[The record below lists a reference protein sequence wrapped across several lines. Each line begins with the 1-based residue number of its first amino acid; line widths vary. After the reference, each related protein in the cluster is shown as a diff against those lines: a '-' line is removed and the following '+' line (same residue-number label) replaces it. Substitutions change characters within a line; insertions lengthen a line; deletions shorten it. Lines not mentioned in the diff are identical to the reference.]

1 MTKTVAQFK
10 AAFKLG
16 AETKNKKIRWNAP
29 AKFWQ
34 SQTSLK
40 DVKKTLDELDG
51 CPDDERKTRLAAVRK
66 AIADLDPKKRAK
78 YDDALKDLE
87 KELDQL
93 VVASEQTL
101 AGPPKV
107 EKFETGGG
115 TFGFRAEDGTIVAEN
130 LKKERVEFAH
140 NVMGRLKQ
148 LAATKKVAID
158 DLGGLLETILKDTK
172 MGASSSDVD
181 GTVWAEAIKHVEDVV
196 LPGIARDMDQLKA
209 AGLVGDGA
217 ALKGVRFTG
226 SDFHKGGKQVVILRF
241 QEGGQ
246 EKKVVYKPSSLKVDS
261 LLFGKDSVAAKLGNI
276 QTYNIVAAES
286 DDDPPKDLGF
296 GYMEFV
302 DTQGGP
308 TDSADVIGVYKSI
321 AAAMAMSYYVG
332 LEDVHHENVLM
343 KKGSVQVIDM
353 EATTGTFLFPTKNA
367 DKGGGFIDQQW
378 GKAINDGFKQ
388 KLLKSID
395 EGKLKSLPKLDAIE
409 SAMVTE
415 FRAVATNWAKQSLKS
430 DLEDLEKALAK
441 QKTRLVPIATEG
453 LQGLIPIA
461 QDKKYPIK
469 PKEKDANL
477 ANWIEFVDQK
487 LIKAEEDQAAGESST
502 FIGNLIG
509 STSTPAKT
517 VRNLIVSPGAYA
529 ALVRGDVPYYV
540 RELGSS
546 KVFDESGAEI
556 AVPGLKKVGQSIAQE
571 MAQRRTTSPDQAVS
585 LFKLQGVALVKAMH
599 KELETRLAS
608 KG

>member
-1 MTKTVAQFK
+1 
-10 AAFKLG
+10 
-16 AETKNKKIRWNAP
+16 
-29 AKFWQ
+29 
-34 SQTSLK
+34 
-40 DVKKTLDELDG
+40 
-51 CPDDERKTRLAAVRK
+51 
-66 AIADLDPKKRAK
+66 
-78 YDDALKDLE
+78 
-87 KELDQL
+87 
-93 VVASEQTL
+93 
-101 AGPPKV
+101 
-107 EKFETGGG
+107 
-115 TFGFRAEDGTIVAEN
+115 
-130 LKKERVEFAH
+130 
-140 NVMGRLKQ
+140 
-148 LAATKKVAID
+148 
-158 DLGGLLETILKDTK
+158 
-172 MGASSSDVD
+172 
-181 GTVWAEAIKHVEDVV
+181 
-196 LPGIARDMDQLKA
+196 
-209 AGLVGDGA
+209 
-217 ALKGVRFTG
+217 
-226 SDFHKGGKQVVILRF
+226 
-241 QEGGQ
+241 
-246 EKKVVYKPSSLKVDS
+246 
-261 LLFGKDSVAAKLGNI
+261 
-276 QTYNIVAAES
+276 
-286 DDDPPKDLGF
+286 
-296 GYMEFV
+296 
-302 DTQGGP
+302 
-308 TDSADVIGVYKSI
+308 VIGVYKSI